1 MVVKGVAS
9 LLSIS
14 IWVGR
19 TAALQGFLGTPWLCS
34 PSTVAC
40 LLPTGPQTRK
50 PTRSS
55 PQGLRGRARV
65 SAGCQRARGEHGCLA
80 ARQATT
86 WAAAAAGPQ
95 PSRARD
101 PPICIGL
108 GKGSMRWDRSGT
120 RSGPRTRAER
130 TCGSLARHEAIC
142 RHREPQSSPP
152 HSLSRCPL
160 RPTLLPRQRA
170 ADCRAQSWATPAAA
184 RANTPRRG
192 GASRRPRRLR
202 GQCKP
207 ASKTPVATKVGG
219 PQPRLTGGGDPRR
232 RREQRE
238 RPPAAPF
245 AQTGEEG
252 ARTQR
257 TLERRLVVD
266 FVAPSSAP
274 FRFARRAVFP
284 KHKSPF
290 VRLAAGARHGFVMLF
305 VLFWRKLGSINSF
318 PFGRRPQPRKLLRWP
333 ARGRMR
339 AW

>member
-1 MVVKGVAS
+1 
-9 LLSIS
+9 
-14 IWVGR
+14 
-19 TAALQGFLGTPWLCS
+19 
-34 PSTVAC
+34 
-40 LLPTGPQTRK
+40 
-50 PTRSS
+50 
-55 PQGLRGRARV
+55 
-65 SAGCQRARGEHGCLA
+65 
-80 ARQATT
+80 
-86 WAAAAAGPQ
+86 
-95 PSRARD
+95 
-101 PPICIGL
+101 
-108 GKGSMRWDRSGT
+108 MRWDRSGT

-142 RHREPQSSPP
+142 RHREPRSSPP

-232 RREQRE
+232 REQRE

-290 VRLAAGARHGFVMLF
+290 VSLAAGARHGFVMLF
-305 VLFWRKLGSINSF
+305 VCSFGGSWGRSIRFPLGADPSPASYC
-318 PFGRRPQPRKLLRWP
+318 GGLRGAEC
-333 ARGRMR
+333 ARGNRPIKTRVRGDKGMAVLR
-339 AW
+339 PLQIITYRRIRSPSQNQKPKSKANTNVIYPVALCPGCACFFCITNVASQPQHHADSPT